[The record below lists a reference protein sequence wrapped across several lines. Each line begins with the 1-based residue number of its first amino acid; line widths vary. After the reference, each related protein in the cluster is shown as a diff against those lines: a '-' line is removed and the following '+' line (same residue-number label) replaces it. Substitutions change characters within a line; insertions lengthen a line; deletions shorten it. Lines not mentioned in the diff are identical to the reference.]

1 MCDKNDFPIFMAIT
15 IVCATVSLAEPTSA
29 NVVGYYQVTCDK
41 AYNLVPLNL
50 LTIDGGEIDLQDL
63 INTENTVNLTAN
75 RVKASADQIKVY
87 NGAGYTDFWLHDGKG
102 SGMSAFKGKWVY
114 LEGTTTKL
122 ASESLF
128 STFQSGD
135 CFFYIPV
142 KSATPAVIT
151 IPGQVP
157 STVTGK
163 LVQGYNL
170 IGSGMPFP
178 LTLNGTVGSFGDMS
192 NYWTAENG
200 FTPNRV
206 KANADQIKVYNG
218 FGYTDY
224 WLHDGK
230 GSGMSAFKG
239 KWVYLEGTTTKAV
252 TESIPLTSGF
262 FFIKKAAGEI
272 QFRPPM
278 PYSL

>member
-1 MCDKNDFPIFMAIT
+1 M
-15 IVCATVSLAEPTSA
+15 
-29 NVVGYYQVTCDK
+29 TCDK

-63 INTENTVNLTAN
+63 INTENTANLTAN

-87 NGAGYTDFWLHDGKG
+87 NGAGYTDF
-102 SGMSAFKGKWVY
+102 
-114 LEGTTTKL
+114 
-122 ASESLF
+122 
-128 STFQSGD
+128 
-135 CFFYIPV
+135 
-142 KSATPAVIT
+142 
-151 IPGQVP
+151 
-157 STVTGK
+157 
-163 LVQGYNL
+163 
-170 IGSGMPFP
+170 
-178 LTLNGTVGSFGDMS
+178 
-192 NYWTAENG
+192 
-200 FTPNRV
+200 
-206 KANADQIKVYNG
+206 
-218 FGYTDY
+218 